1 MVSECEGRAWMSSA
15 ISGSHCPS
23 PPPSRSPRSS
33 GQRSAWALLSVWAL
47 SLVRYRVCCLPP
59 AQPPAAAAGTAR
71 PWRSRDILPVSW
83 PGIPVTSAGTEVQ
96 STYGQGISGP
106 LHTAWEQRG
115 LWQII
120 AGPGSH
126 ALCDCP
132 RQREGSLG
140 GEGSATF

>member
-1 MVSECEGRAWMSSA
+1 MDVLCHLWLPLSKPPTLAKSQVLRAEVSLGFALGLGSQPSAVQGLLSAPSSA
-15 ISGSHCPS
+15 PRSRRWHCAPLEVQGH
-23 PPPSRSPRSS
+23 SPR
-33 GQRSAWALLSVWAL
+33 
-47 SLVRYRVCCLPP
+47 
-59 AQPPAAAAGTAR
+59 
-71 PWRSRDILPVSW
+71 SW